1 MLRLDAKTS
10 LKGRFTVPAEVRRAI
25 GLAPGG
31 LLQFIVDDN
40 GTVSITAAS
49 EKPDD
54 FLSNDCKTNQTNNP
68 GA

>member
-1 MLRLDAKTS
+1 MLKLDAKTS
-10 LKGRFTVPAEVRRAI
+10 LKGRFTVPAAVRKAI

-49 EKPDD
+49 EKAFPSIDRE
-54 FLSNDCKTNQTNNP
+54 TNQTNNNP